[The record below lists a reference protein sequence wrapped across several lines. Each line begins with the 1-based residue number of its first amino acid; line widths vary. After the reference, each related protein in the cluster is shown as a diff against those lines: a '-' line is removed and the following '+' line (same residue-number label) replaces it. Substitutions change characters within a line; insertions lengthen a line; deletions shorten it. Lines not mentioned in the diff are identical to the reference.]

1 MSEIPSTTTDGL
13 LESIPD
19 LILEVD
25 PQGTYVAFHSGPTH
39 DLYCKPEDFLGQH
52 FAEVLPEEA
61 SIRIREGLKRIIASG
76 QATEISYPL
85 AMEGE
90 TRYFDCRLLPL
101 KTGNFLA
108 LIRDMTESWR
118 SQTELEQNEAQF
130 RALVNNIPG
139 VVYRCHVD
147 ADWTSVYISENVEKL
162 LGYPA
167 EDFMSGERVLATC
180 LHPEDRARLAREVD
194 EAVKAK
200 RQFDLTYRMIDS
212 DGNIHHVQ
220 ERGRPVYA
228 KLDEAHY
235 IDGVIFDV
243 TEIHQMRQ
251 RVLINHKMAAV
262 GSLAAGVAHEINN
275 PLAIILANLEYV
287 SEELSAITNAVAADP
302 PVVEAL
308 ADVGTAIT
316 KVQSGT
322 DRVRRIIDDLRTFS
336 DAAESRADQID
347 LRRLVSWAVQSFDST
362 SNLSPEVTLK
372 LGTVPEIWASEVG
385 VVQVI
390 WNLLANA
397 FDAISTQNGNGGELG
412 ISLSSDDELVILEVT
427 DNGPGMNEEVAR
439 RAFEPFF
446 TTKAVGEGAGL
457 GLFVCQGLV
466 EGMDGEI
473 DLLTTPGVG
482 TTVRVSFPTF
492 HRP

>member
-1 MSEIPSTTTDGL
+1 MTTAEAL

-19 LILEVD
+19 LVLEFD
-25 PQGTYVAFHSGPTH
+25 PQGVYVAYHAGPRGE
-39 DLYCKPEDFLGQH
+39 LYCKSEDFIGRH
-52 FAEVLPEEA
+52 FSDVLPENA
-61 SIRIREGLKRIIASG
+61 SRKIQEGLQRVLDSG
-76 QATEISYPL
+76 QPCEISYLL
-85 AMEGE
+85 AIDGE
-90 TRYFDCRLLPL
+90 LKYFDCRLLPVQ
-101 KTGNFLA
+101 TGNILA
-108 LIRDMTESWR
+108 LTRNMTESWR
-118 SQTELEQNEAQF
+118 SRTELEQNESQF
-130 RALVNNIPG
+130 RALVTNIPG
-139 VVYRCHVD
+139 VVYRCHID
-147 ADWTSVYISENVEKL
+147 SDWTAVYISENVEKL

-167 EDFMSGERVLATC
+167 ENFMSGQRVLASC
-180 LHPEDRARLAREVD
+180 IHPEDRTSLAREID

-228 KLDEAHY
+228 QLDEAHY

-243 TEIHQMRQ
+243 TDIHQMRQ

-287 SEELSAITNAVAADP
+287 SEELSAITKAVAADP

-372 LGTVPEIWASEVG
+372 LGAVPEIWASEVG
-385 VVQVI
+385 IVQVI

-397 FDAISTQNGNGGELG
+397 FDAISTQNINGGELG
-412 ISLSSDDELVILEVT
+412 ISLSSDDELVVLEVT

-473 DLLTTPGVG
+473 DLLTTPGEG
-482 TTVRVSFPTF
+482 TTVRVSFPTV